1 MPGSLQSRILTLP
14 KAGGRFRSMTI
25 EVTFAAAFLAG
36 LLSISSPCVLP
47 LVPLYLTH
55 LAGVS
60 AGESGGVARRRVLA
74 NAIAYVLGFSAVFVL
89 LGVALGA
96 AGDLV
101 ATASL
106 VATNKDW
113 LVRLGGAVLI
123 LLGFHHI
130 GLIRLPFLDSDRR
143 IATTRLPAGRLTSSF
158 LVGVTFGAGWSPCVG
173 PILGAI
179 LTLAAGQG
187 SVQRA
192 AALLSVYSIGMAVPF
207 LLAAAFGMTTGV
219 VRSVNRRQPLI
230 SGLSGG
236 VMLAV
241 GGLMLLGV
249 YQHFFARLVALSPWT
264 PWEPTL

>member
-1 MPGSLQSRILTLP
+1 
-14 KAGGRFRSMTI
+14 MTV
-25 EVTFAAAFLAG
+25 EVTLLAAFGAG

-60 AGESGGVARRRVLA
+60 AGASGGVARRRVLA
-74 NAIAYVLGFSAVFVL
+74 NAVAYVLGFSLVFVL

-96 AGDLV
+96 VGDLAASASVV
-101 ATASL
+101 ATH
-106 VATNKDW
+106 KDW
-113 LVRLGGAVLI
+113 LVRIGGALLV
-123 LLGFHHI
+123 LLGLHQM
-130 GLIRLPFLDSDRR
+130 GAIRLPFLGRDRR
-143 IATTRLPAGRLTSSF
+143 LGTGGLPAGRLTSSF

-179 LTLAAGQG
+179 LTMAAGQG
-187 SVQRA
+187 SVERA
-192 AALLSVYSIGMAVPF
+192 ALLLSVYSVGLAVPF
-207 LLAAAFGMTTGV
+207 LLAATFGATPAV
-219 VRSVNRRQPLI
+219 VGRLNARLHVV